1 MRFIILYHRFIVIES
16 LKRTKYIL
24 LRRLQFELLI
34 NR

>member
-1 MRFIILYHRFIVIES
+1 MRFIILYHRFIINENF
-16 LKRTKYIL
+16 KRTKYVL